1 MKYML
6 YIFDLDGTLIDS
18 HMAICMALND
28 VLKAFGL
35 PQKDLAVLK
44 KTIGIPLMT
53 TFEMI
58 GIAIPDK
65 EKAFNMYRDFYFPY
79 IEKYQF
85 SIKNMKE
92 TLDELKGRVLL
103 AIATNKGRNGTL
115 ISLKAADL
123 DGYFEFMT
131 TENELTNLKPHP
143 ESFDKIMQFYHGQ
156 GKFLERSDVLM
167 IGDSHVDI
175 DFAHN
180 SGIDSAFVTWG
191 FSTLEELTNQ
201 PTYVLSDP
209 TELLE
214 IGGINETVTVETTEE
229 LDLHLFQPKEIE
241 SLVKDYLLEARQKNM
256 RVVRIIH
263 GKGKGVQREMVQ
275 NILKNTP
282 FVKDFYDAPVYIGGY
297 GATIAE
303 IETN

>member
-28 VLKAFGL
+28 VLKVFGL
-35 PQKDLAVLK
+35 PVRDIAELK

-58 GIAIPDK
+58 GIPDK
-65 EKAFNMYRDFYFPY
+65 QKAFNIYRDFYFPY

-92 TLDELKGRVLL
+92 TLDELQGRVLL
-103 AIATNKGRNGTL
+103 AVATNKGRNGTL

-131 TENELTNLKPHP
+131 TENELNNLKPHR
-143 ESFDKIMQFYHGQ
+143 ESYDKILEFYRGQ
-156 GKFLERSDVLM
+156 GKFLRNEDVLM
-167 IGDSHVDI
+167 VGDSHVDI

-191 FSTLEELTNQ
+191 FSTEAELTKK
-201 PTYVLSDP
+201 PTYVVSDP
-209 TELLE
+209 SELLE
-214 IGGINETVTVETTEE
+214 IGGINEVVTVETTEE
-229 LDLHLFQPKEIE
+229 LDLHTYQPREIE
-241 SLVKDYLLEARQKNM
+241 SLVRDYLKEAKEKNF

-263 GKGKGVQREMVQ
+263 GKGMGVQREIVQ
-275 NILKNTP
+275 NILRNTP
-282 FVKDFYDAPVYIGGY
+282 FVKDFYDAPVYIGGN

-303 IETN
+303 IDVK